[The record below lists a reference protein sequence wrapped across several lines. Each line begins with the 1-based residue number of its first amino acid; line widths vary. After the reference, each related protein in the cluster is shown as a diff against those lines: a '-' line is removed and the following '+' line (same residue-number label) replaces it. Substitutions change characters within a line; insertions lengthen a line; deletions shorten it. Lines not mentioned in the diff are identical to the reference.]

1 MRTHAFTFVL
11 APALLA
17 VLTAC
22 SGSSQPTTTPESDPP
37 RAAAATHSPTVVGA
51 ATVPMPDVIGGNVQG
66 ALDQLGP
73 DADVRIT
80 DAGGQ
85 HREIEDPST
94 WKICT
99 AAMDPGPVYRF
110 GAVMTNEHC

>member
-1 MRTHAFTFVL
+1 MRTQAFTFVL

-22 SGSSQPTTTPESDPP
+22 SGSSQPTTAPKSAPP
-37 RAAAATHSPTVVGA
+37 RAAAATHSPTVVGLG
-51 ATVPMPDVIGGNVQG
+51 TVPNPDFIGANVKG

-80 DAGGQ
+80 DAGGR
-85 HREIEDPST
+85 HRTIEDPST

-99 AAMDPGPVYRF
+99 SSMEPGPIFRF